1 MRGIYK
7 YSESFGRMGTLESVF
22 IADSEDMNK
31 LWGKR
36 IYLGDVLGKHSEVV
50 TDRIS
55 PDICVLVSDDPEHVK
70 LVCEL
75 GLSCGINLLEA
86 FDNTL

>member
-36 IYLGDVLGKHSEVV
+36 IYLGNG
-50 TDRIS
+50 R
-55 PDICVLVSDDPEHVK
+55 
-70 LVCEL
+70 
-75 GLSCGINLLEA
+75 GY
-86 FDNTL
+86 